1 MKKSLLAILVI
12 LTAAGIVYFS
22 SCTKA
27 KLNRSTTTS
36 ADNSTAENAFND
48 VYKVVNETAE
58 DESSN
63 KAVKAYSF
71 GNCATVTVNP
81 AWPDSTFPKTVTIDF
96 GTTNCTGTDGK
107 LRRGKIV
114 YTISDRYRNA
124 GCVISVTPENY
135 YVNDYK
141 VEGSK
146 TITNNGR
153 NSNDNLSYTIE
164 VTGAK
169 VTSPDGDEISW
180 ESSRTREWIEGE
192 ATTFWTDGIAGITD
206 DVYSITGNASG
217 INRNGTNFTVT
228 IIEPL
233 IVKIG
238 CRWITKGI
246 LEIAPEGLKKR
257 TVNYGDGNCD
267 NEATVEI
274 GNKTY
279 NITLR

>member
-1 MKKSLLAILVI
+1 MKKVLFIVLPIILATFSLFLN
-12 LTAAGIVYFS
+12 
-22 SCTKA
+22 SCGKT

-36 ADNSTAENAFND
+36 TDNNLAENAFND

-58 DESSN
+58 DESGN
-63 KAVKAYSF
+63 KGIQAYSF
-71 GNCATVTVNP
+71 GNCATVTVDP
-81 AWPDSTFPKTVTIDF
+81 AWPDTTFPKTVIVDF
-96 GTTNCTGTDGK
+96 GSVNCLGTDGRE
-107 LRRGKIV
+107 RRGSIT
-114 YTISDRYRNA
+114 YTISDKYRNA
-124 GCVISVTPENY
+124 GCEITVTPNDY

-141 VEGSK
+141 IEGKK

-153 NSNDNLSYTIE
+153 NYDYNINFTIK
-164 VTGAK
+164 VTNGQ
-169 VTSPDGDEISW
+169 VTSPEGDIITW
-180 ESSRTREWIEGE
+180 ESIRTREWIEGE
-192 ATTFWTDGIAGITD
+192 ETTFWTNGIGGITD
-206 DVYSITGNASG
+206 DVYSITGNANG
-217 INRNGTNFTVT
+217 VNRDGYTFTVT

-238 CRWITKGI
+238 CRWVTKGI
-246 LEIAPEGLKKR
+246 LEIAPEDLKVR